1 MGHCLFSLWTSSA
14 ILIGNSGMTQSV
26 VTHAARIIEFGMKHL
41 RVSIPTDVDVPVTFG
56 SSIIGGMVALN
67 RLLQPF
73 PQLIRRLQPRVS
85 GDLTRCPD
93 ARHQDPAAVPEVEEV
108 QDELVLAED
117 GVEQG
122 GQGGAA
128 YQEQG

>member
-1 MGHCLFSLWTSSA
+1 MGHCLFSLLKSSA
-14 ILIGNSGMTQSV
+14 ILIGNSGMIPSV

-56 SSIIGGMVALN
+56 SNIIGGMVALN

-73 PQLIRRLQPRVS
+73 PQLIRRLQPRMP
-85 GDLTRCPD
+85 GNLPRCAD
-93 ARHQDPAAVPEVEEV
+93 ARHQHAAAVLEVEKV

-117 GVEQG
+117 GLEQG
-122 GQGGAA
+122 GQGRSAH
-128 YQEQG
+128 QEQG